1 MFRLNQAFHRFLLL
15 CGQPV
20 ASIWAST
27 RRFQLCNT
35 SLVRGKHPEYKLDV
49 ELVCSMLTLNC
60 LNETAYGRL
69 RIPDLCFCVQGF
81 KRQGCECFDNLFR
94 KEAALSK
101 SGMTGD

>member
-60 LNETAYGRL
+60 LNEMAYGRL
-69 RIPDLCFCVQGF
+69 CIPDLCLCVQGF